1 MACILLPS
9 ILMGFINEGKDFHI
23 NPFSLEDSPSNRAFL
38 LHFYAQMAKVDSYDK
53 HNDKIEDRTAATT
66 NLKIL

>member
-1 MACILLPS
+1 
-9 ILMGFINEGKDFHI
+9 MGFIMKAKAFILI
-23 NPFSLEDSPSNRAFL
+23 NPFSLEDSTSNRAFL